1 MSLRLDPFSSCF
13 LDLTLGE
20 GAVDGRVALS
30 ACLVFPD
37 TVAKSPT
44 VSWQTAKAC
53 SAPRRGQLLMRT
65 LMQLHRGG
73 RGPGEPG
80 LGARPQLQLQLVSI
94 WRLLNPSQQVHDTW
108 AEGLRDGGRPG
119 PVFSVD
125 CSSRGAW
132 ALRVQMRPGCPPD
145 CRHPRPGRVGLGH
158 RRQS

>member
-1 MSLRLDPFSSCF
+1 MPLRLDLLSSRF
-13 LDLTLGE
+13 LDSTLGE
-20 GAVDGRVALS
+20 GAADGRVALS

-44 VSWQTAKAC
+44 VSWQMAKAC

-65 LMQLHRGG
+65 LMQLRRGG

-80 LGARPQLQLQLVSI
+80 PGARLRLRLRLVSP

-119 PVFSVD
+119 PVFSMD
-125 CSSRGAW
+125 CSSRGARE
-132 ALRVQMRPGCPPD
+132 LRVQRRPGCPPD
-145 CRHPRPGRVGLGH
+145 CRRPRPGREGLGH
-158 RRQS
+158 RPQS